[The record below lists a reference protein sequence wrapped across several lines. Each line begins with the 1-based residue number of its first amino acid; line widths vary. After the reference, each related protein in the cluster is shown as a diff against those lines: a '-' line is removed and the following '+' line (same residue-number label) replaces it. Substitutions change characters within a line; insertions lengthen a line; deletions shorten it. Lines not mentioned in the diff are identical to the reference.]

1 MIEKNYSISGD
12 VFLTIAHISDLHNKD
27 GRQAIESMRNRKPDI
42 IVITGD
48 LVLRRRPKDDMLIV
62 QSEKNVLSFLSECA
76 QIAPTYMSLG
86 NHEVMLNQDDLELI
100 SQTGVEL
107 LDNRFVKTDKYVIG
121 GLTSAYVSR
130 YRSEI
135 EEMEA
140 GEEPGKR
147 SHVFSALRRRRVDE
161 ELKAGEEPGKKSH
174 VFSALRRRRVD
185 EELEAREEPVEG
197 LSGSSDQNRRNE
209 DSGEKAV
216 VVSKNLRTERYPILK
231 PFLRPEM
238 EKTDYAWLDTFAQVP
253 RYRIL
258 LSHHPEYWCLE
269 EPMLSNRDIDLVLS
283 GHAHGGQFRLFGQG
297 FFAPGQGWF
306 PKYTSGIHH
315 GKRGR
320 MIISKGMANTVMVAP
335 RLFNPTEVVY
345 IEVVRGD
352 LY

>member
-1 MIEKNYSISGD
+1 MIEKNYGISGD
-12 VFLTIAHISDLHNKD
+12 IFLTIAHISDLHNKD

-48 LVLRRRPKDDMLIV
+48 LVLRRRPTDDMLIV
-62 QSEKNVLSFLSECA
+62 QSEKNVLPFLSECA

-86 NHEVMLNQDDLELI
+86 NHEVMLNQDDFELI
-100 SQTGVEL
+100 AQTGVEL

-130 YRSEI
+130 YRREL

-140 GEEPGKR
+140 GEKAAEGT
-147 SHVFSALRRRRVDE
+147 
-161 ELKAGEEPGKKSH
+161 KAG
-174 VFSALRRRRVD
+174 
-185 EELEAREEPVEG
+185 
-197 LSGSSDQNRRNE
+197 
-209 DSGEKAV
+209 
-216 VVSKNLRTERYPILK
+216 RYLIPK
-231 PFLRPEM
+231 PFWRPRMQES
-238 EKTDYAWLDTFAQVP
+238 DYAWIDTFVKVP

-269 EPMLSNRDIDLVLS
+269 EPMLINRNIDLVLS

-306 PKYTSGIHH
+306 PKFTSGIHR
-315 GKRGR
+315 GKYGR
-320 MIISKGMANTVMVAP
+320 MIISKGMANTVRVAP

-345 IEVVRGD
+345 IEVEGGSCDTYFGKFGRSG
-352 LY
+352 

>member
-48 LVLRRRPKDDMLIV
+48 LVLRRRPTDDMLIV
-62 QSEKNVLSFLSECA
+62 QSERNVLLFLSECA

-86 NHEVMLNQDDLELI
+86 NHEIMLNQDDFDLI
-100 SQTGVEL
+100 VQTGVEL

-130 YRSEI
+130 YRREI

-140 GEEPGKR
+140 GE
-147 SHVFSALRRRRVDE
+147 
-161 ELKAGEEPGKKSH
+161 KA
-174 VFSALRRRRVD
+174 A
-185 EELEAREEPVEG
+185 EG
-197 LSGSSDQNRRNE
+197 TRAG
-209 DSGEKAV
+209 
-216 VVSKNLRTERYPILK
+216 RYPILK
-231 PFLRPEM
+231 PFWHPRMQE
-238 EKTDYAWLDTFAQVP
+238 TDYAWLDTFVKVP

-269 EPMLSNRDIDLVLS
+269 EPMLINRNIDLVLS

-297 FFAPGQGWF
+297 FFSPGQGWF
-306 PKYTSGIHH
+306 PKFTSGIHR
-315 GKRGR
+315 GKYGR
-320 MIISKGMANTVMVAP
+320 MIISKGMANTVRIAP

>member
-1 MIEKNYSISGD
+1 MIEKNYGISGD
-12 VFLTIAHISDLHNKD
+12 IFLTIAHISDLHNKD

-48 LVLRRRPKDDMLIV
+48 LVLRRRPTDDMLIV
-62 QSEKNVLSFLSECA
+62 QSEKNVLPFLSECA

-86 NHEVMLNQDDLELI
+86 NHEVMLNQDDFELI
-100 SQTGVEL
+100 AQTGVEL

-130 YRSEI
+130 YRREL

-140 GEEPGKR
+140 GEKAAEGT
-147 SHVFSALRRRRVDE
+147 
-161 ELKAGEEPGKKSH
+161 KAG
-174 VFSALRRRRVD
+174 
-185 EELEAREEPVEG
+185 
-197 LSGSSDQNRRNE
+197 
-209 DSGEKAV
+209 
-216 VVSKNLRTERYPILK
+216 RYLIPK
-231 PFLRPEM
+231 PFWRPRMQES
-238 EKTDYAWLDTFAQVP
+238 DYAWIDTFVKVP

-269 EPMLSNRDIDLVLS
+269 EPMLINRNIDLVLS

-306 PKYTSGIHH
+306 PKYTSGIHR
-315 GKRGR
+315 GKYGR
-320 MIISKGMANTVMVAP
+320 MIISKGMANTVRVAP

>member
-27 GRQAIESMRNRKPDI
+27 GGQAIESMRNRKPDI
-42 IVITGD
+42 IAITGD
-48 LVLRRRPKDDMLIV
+48 LVLRRRPKGDMLIV
-62 QSEKNVLSFLSECA
+62 QSEKNVLPFLSECA

-86 NHEVMLNQDDLELI
+86 NHEVMLDRDDLEMI

-130 YRSEI
+130 YRREL

-147 SHVFSALRRRRVDE
+147 SHVLSVLR
-161 ELKAGEEPGKKSH
+161 
-174 VFSALRRRRVD
+174 
-185 EELEAREEPVEG
+185 
-197 LSGSSDQNRRNE
+197 RRNE
-209 DSGEKAV
+209 DSGEKAAAA
-216 VVSKNLRTERYPILK
+216 SKNLRAERYPVLK
-231 PFLRPEM
+231 PFMRPKMQEQ
-238 EKTDYAWLDTFAQVP
+238 DYAWLDTFVQVP

-269 EPMLSNRDIDLVLS
+269 EPMLSKRNIDLVLS

-315 GKRGR
+315 GKHGR
-320 MIISKGMANTVMVAP
+320 MIISKGMANTVKFAP

-345 IEVVRGD
+345 IEVVRGNWI
-352 LY
+352 

>member
-1 MIEKNYSISGD
+1 MIEKNYGISGD
-12 VFLTIAHISDLHNKD
+12 IFLTIAHISDLHNKD

-48 LVLRRRPKDDMLIV
+48 LVLRRRPTDDMLIV
-62 QSEKNVLSFLSECA
+62 QSEKNVLPFLSECA

-86 NHEVMLNQDDLELI
+86 NHEVMLNQDDFELI
-100 SQTGVEL
+100 AQTGVEL

-130 YRSEI
+130 YRREL

-140 GEEPGKR
+140 GEKAAEGT
-147 SHVFSALRRRRVDE
+147 
-161 ELKAGEEPGKKSH
+161 KAG
-174 VFSALRRRRVD
+174 
-185 EELEAREEPVEG
+185 
-197 LSGSSDQNRRNE
+197 
-209 DSGEKAV
+209 
-216 VVSKNLRTERYPILK
+216 RYLIPK
-231 PFLRPEM
+231 PFWRPRMQES
-238 EKTDYAWLDTFAQVP
+238 DYAWIDTFVKVP

-269 EPMLSNRDIDLVLS
+269 EPMLINRNIDLVLS

-306 PKYTSGIHH
+306 PKYTSGIHR
-315 GKRGR
+315 GKYGR
-320 MIISKGMANTVMVAP
+320 MIISKGMANTVRVAP

-345 IEVVRGD
+345 IEVVRGE
-352 LY
+352 L

>member
-1 MIEKNYSISGD
+1 MIEKNYGISGD

-27 GRQAIESMRNRKPDI
+27 GGQAIESMRSRKPDI
-42 IVITGD
+42 IAITGD
-48 LVLRRRPKDDMLIV
+48 IVLRRRPKGDMLIV
-62 QSEKNVLSFLSECA
+62 QSEKNVLPFLSECA

-86 NHEVMLNQDDLELI
+86 NHEVMLNRDDLEMI

-107 LDNRFVKTDKYVIG
+107 LDNRFVKTDRYVIG

-130 YRSEI
+130 YRREL

-147 SHVFSALRRRRVDE
+147 SHVFSALRRRRM
-161 ELKAGEEPGKKSH
+161 
-174 VFSALRRRRVD
+174 D
-185 EELEAREEPVEG
+185 EELEAGEEPVEG

-209 DSGEKAV
+209 DSGEKAAAA
-216 VVSKNLRTERYPILK
+216 SKNLRAERYSVLK
-231 PFLRPEM
+231 PFMRPKMQEQ
-238 EKTDYAWLDTFAQVP
+238 DYAWLDTFVQVP

-306 PKYTSGIHH
+306 PKYTSGIHQ
-315 GKRGR
+315 GKHGR
-320 MIISKGMANTVMVAP
+320 MIVSKGMANTVKFAP

-345 IEVVRGD
+345 IEVVRGNSG
-352 LY
+352 

>member
-1 MIEKNYSISGD
+1 MIEKNYGISGD

-27 GRQAIESMRNRKPDI
+27 GGQAIESMRSRKPDI

-48 LVLRRRPKDDMLIV
+48 IVLRRRPKGDMLIV
-62 QSEKNVLSFLSECA
+62 QSEKNVLPFLSECA

-86 NHEVMLNQDDLELI
+86 NHEVMLDRDDLEMI

-130 YRSEI
+130 YRREL

-147 SHVFSALRRRRVDE
+147 SHVLSVLRI
-161 ELKAGEEPGKKSH
+161 
-174 VFSALRRRRVD
+174 
-185 EELEAREEPVEG
+185 
-197 LSGSSDQNRRNE
+197 RNE
-209 DSGEKAV
+209 DSGEKAAAA
-216 VVSKNLRTERYPILK
+216 SKNLRAERYPILK
-231 PFLRPEM
+231 PFMRPKMQEQ
-238 EKTDYAWLDTFAQVP
+238 DYAWLDTFAQVP

-269 EPMLSNRDIDLVLS
+269 EPMLSKRNIDLVLS

-315 GKRGR
+315 GKYGR
-320 MIISKGMANTVMVAP
+320 MIISKGMANTVKFAP

-345 IEVVRGD
+345 IEVVRGNWI
-352 LY
+352 

>member
-48 LVLRRRPKDDMLIV
+48 LVLRRRPTDDMLIV
-62 QSEKNVLSFLSECA
+62 QSEKNVLPFLSECA

-86 NHEVMLNQDDLELI
+86 NHEIMLNQDDFDLI
-100 SQTGVEL
+100 AQTGVEL

-130 YRSEI
+130 HRREV

-140 GEEPGKR
+140 GEM
-147 SHVFSALRRRRVDE
+147 
-161 ELKAGEEPGKKSH
+161 AGGGTR
-174 VFSALRRRRVD
+174 A
-185 EELEAREEPVEG
+185 G
-197 LSGSSDQNRRNE
+197 
-209 DSGEKAV
+209 
-216 VVSKNLRTERYPILK
+216 RYLIPK
-231 PFLRPEM
+231 PFWRPRMQE
-238 EKTDYAWLDTFAQVP
+238 TDYAWLDTFVKVP

-269 EPMLSNRDIDLVLS
+269 EPMLINRNIDLVLS

-297 FFAPGQGWF
+297 FFSPGQGWF
-306 PKYTSGIHH
+306 PKFTSGIHR
-315 GKRGR
+315 GKYGR
-320 MIISKGMANTVMVAP
+320 MIISKGMANTVRIAP

>member
-62 QSEKNVLSFLSECA
+62 QSEKNVLPFLSECA

-140 GEEPGKR
+140 GEKAAEGT
-147 SHVFSALRRRRVDE
+147 
-161 ELKAGEEPGKKSH
+161 KAG
-174 VFSALRRRRVD
+174 
-185 EELEAREEPVEG
+185 
-197 LSGSSDQNRRNE
+197 
-209 DSGEKAV
+209 
-216 VVSKNLRTERYPILK
+216 RYLIPK
-231 PFLRPEM
+231 PFWRPRMQES
-238 EKTDYAWLDTFAQVP
+238 DYAWIDTFVKVP

>member
-1 MIEKNYSISGD
+1 MIEKNYGISGD
-12 VFLTIAHISDLHNKD
+12 IFLTIAHISDLHNKD

-48 LVLRRRPKDDMLIV
+48 LVLRRRPTDDMLIV
-62 QSEKNVLSFLSECA
+62 QSEKNVLPFLSECA

-86 NHEVMLNQDDLELI
+86 NHEVMLNQDDFDLI
-100 SQTGVEL
+100 AQTGVEL

-130 YRSEI
+130 YRREL

-140 GEEPGKR
+140 GEKAAEGT
-147 SHVFSALRRRRVDE
+147 
-161 ELKAGEEPGKKSH
+161 KAG
-174 VFSALRRRRVD
+174 
-185 EELEAREEPVEG
+185 
-197 LSGSSDQNRRNE
+197 
-209 DSGEKAV
+209 
-216 VVSKNLRTERYPILK
+216 RYLIPK
-231 PFLRPEM
+231 PFWRPRMQES
-238 EKTDYAWLDTFAQVP
+238 DYAWLDTFVKVP

-269 EPMLSNRDIDLVLS
+269 EPMLINRNIDLVLS

-306 PKYTSGIHH
+306 PKYTSGIHR
-315 GKRGR
+315 GKYGR
-320 MIISKGMANTVMVAP
+320 MIISKGMANTVRVAP

>member
-1 MIEKNYSISGD
+1 MIEKNYGISGD
-12 VFLTIAHISDLHNKD
+12 VFLTLAHISDLHNKD
-27 GRQAIESMRNRKPDI
+27 GGQAIESMRSRKPDI
-42 IVITGD
+42 IAITGD
-48 LVLRRRPKDDMLIV
+48 IVLRRRPKGDMLIV
-62 QSEKNVLSFLSECA
+62 QSEKNVLPFLSECA

-86 NHEVMLNQDDLELI
+86 NHEVMLNRDDLEMI

-107 LDNRFVKTDKYVIG
+107 LDNRFVKTDRYVIG

-130 YRSEI
+130 YRREL

-147 SHVFSALRRRRVDE
+147 SHVLSVLR
-161 ELKAGEEPGKKSH
+161 
-174 VFSALRRRRVD
+174 
-185 EELEAREEPVEG
+185 
-197 LSGSSDQNRRNE
+197 RRNE
-209 DSGEKAV
+209 DSGEKAAAA
-216 VVSKNLRTERYPILK
+216 SKKLRAERYPVLK
-231 PFLRPEM
+231 PFMRPKMQEQ
-238 EKTDYAWLDTFAQVP
+238 DYAWLDTFVQVP

-315 GKRGR
+315 GKHGR
-320 MIISKGMANTVMVAP
+320 MIISKGMANTVKFAP

-345 IEVVRGD
+345 IEVVRGNS
-352 LY
+352 Y

>member
-62 QSEKNVLSFLSECA
+62 QSEKNILPFLSECA

-130 YRSEI
+130 YRREL

-140 GEEPGKR
+140 GEKAAEGT
-147 SHVFSALRRRRVDE
+147 
-161 ELKAGEEPGKKSH
+161 KAG
-174 VFSALRRRRVD
+174 
-185 EELEAREEPVEG
+185 
-197 LSGSSDQNRRNE
+197 
-209 DSGEKAV
+209 
-216 VVSKNLRTERYPILK
+216 RYLIPK
-231 PFLRPEM
+231 PFWRPRMQES
-238 EKTDYAWLDTFAQVP
+238 DYAWLDTFVKVP

-269 EPMLSNRDIDLVLS
+269 EPMLINRNIDLVLS

-306 PKYTSGIHH
+306 PKFTSGIHR
-315 GKRGR
+315 GKYGR
-320 MIISKGMANTVMVAP
+320 MIISKGMANTVRVAP

-345 IEVVRGD
+345 IEVEGGSCDTYFGKFGRSG
-352 LY
+352 

>member
-1 MIEKNYSISGD
+1 MIEKNYGISGD
-12 VFLTIAHISDLHNKD
+12 IFLTIAHISDLHNKD

-48 LVLRRRPKDDMLIV
+48 LVLRRRPTDDMLIV
-62 QSEKNVLSFLSECA
+62 QSEKNVLPFLSECA

-86 NHEVMLNQDDLELI
+86 NHEVMLNQDDFELI
-100 SQTGVEL
+100 AQTGVEL

-130 YRSEI
+130 YRREL

-140 GEEPGKR
+140 GEKAAEGT
-147 SHVFSALRRRRVDE
+147 
-161 ELKAGEEPGKKSH
+161 KAG
-174 VFSALRRRRVD
+174 
-185 EELEAREEPVEG
+185 
-197 LSGSSDQNRRNE
+197 
-209 DSGEKAV
+209 
-216 VVSKNLRTERYPILK
+216 RYLIPK
-231 PFLRPEM
+231 PFWRPRMQES
-238 EKTDYAWLDTFAQVP
+238 DYAWLDTFVKVP

-258 LSHHPEYWCLE
+258 LSHHPEYWCME
-269 EPMLSNRDIDLVLS
+269 EPMLINRNIDLVLS

-306 PKYTSGIHH
+306 PKYTSGIHR
-315 GKRGR
+315 GKYGR
-320 MIISKGMANTVMVAP
+320 MIISKGMANTVRVAP

-352 LY
+352 S

>member
-1 MIEKNYSISGD
+1 MIEKNYGISGD
-12 VFLTIAHISDLHNKD
+12 IFLTIAHISDLHNKD

-48 LVLRRRPKDDMLIV
+48 LVLRRRPTDDMLIV
-62 QSEKNVLSFLSECA
+62 QSEKNVLPFLSECA

-130 YRSEI
+130 YRREL

-140 GEEPGKR
+140 GEKAAEGT
-147 SHVFSALRRRRVDE
+147 
-161 ELKAGEEPGKKSH
+161 KAG
-174 VFSALRRRRVD
+174 
-185 EELEAREEPVEG
+185 
-197 LSGSSDQNRRNE
+197 
-209 DSGEKAV
+209 
-216 VVSKNLRTERYPILK
+216 RYLIPK
-231 PFLRPEM
+231 PFWRPRMQES
-238 EKTDYAWLDTFAQVP
+238 DYAWLDTFVKVP

-269 EPMLSNRDIDLVLS
+269 EPMLINRNIDLVLS

-306 PKYTSGIHH
+306 PKFTSGIHR
-315 GKRGR
+315 GKYGR
-320 MIISKGMANTVMVAP
+320 MIISKGMANTVRIAP

-352 LY
+352 L

>member
-1 MIEKNYSISGD
+1 MIEKNYGISGD
-12 VFLTIAHISDLHNKD
+12 IFLTIAHISDLHNKD

-48 LVLRRRPKDDMLIV
+48 LVLRRRPTDDMLIV
-62 QSEKNVLSFLSECA
+62 QSEKNVLPFLSECA

-130 YRSEI
+130 YRREI
-135 EEMEA
+135 EEMETGETAAEGTRA
-140 GEEPGKR
+140 G
-147 SHVFSALRRRRVDE
+147 
-161 ELKAGEEPGKKSH
+161 
-174 VFSALRRRRVD
+174 
-185 EELEAREEPVEG
+185 
-197 LSGSSDQNRRNE
+197 
-209 DSGEKAV
+209 
-216 VVSKNLRTERYPILK
+216 RYLIPK
-231 PFLRPEM
+231 PFWRPRMQE
-238 EKTDYAWLDTFAQVP
+238 TDYAWLDTFVKVP

-269 EPMLSNRDIDLVLS
+269 EPILINRNIDLVLS

-306 PKYTSGIHH
+306 PKYTSGIHR
-315 GKRGR
+315 GKYGR

>member
-1 MIEKNYSISGD
+1 MIEKNYGISGD

-27 GRQAIESMRNRKPDI
+27 GGQAIESMRSRRPDI
-42 IVITGD
+42 IAITGD
-48 LVLRRRPKDDMLIV
+48 IVLRRRPKGDMLIV
-62 QSEKNVLSFLSECA
+62 QSEKNVLPFLSECA

-86 NHEVMLNQDDLELI
+86 NHEVMLDRDDLEMI

-107 LDNRFVKTDKYVIG
+107 LDNRFVKTDRYVIG

-130 YRSEI
+130 YRREL

-147 SHVFSALRRRRVDE
+147 SHVLSVLR
-161 ELKAGEEPGKKSH
+161 
-174 VFSALRRRRVD
+174 
-185 EELEAREEPVEG
+185 
-197 LSGSSDQNRRNE
+197 RRNE
-209 DSGEKAV
+209 DSGEKAAAA
-216 VVSKNLRTERYPILK
+216 SKNLRAERYPVLK
-231 PFLRPEM
+231 PFMRPNMQEQ
-238 EKTDYAWLDTFAQVP
+238 DYVWLDTFAQVP

-306 PKYTSGIHH
+306 PKYTSGIYH
-315 GKRGR
+315 GKYGR
-320 MIISKGMANTVMVAP
+320 MIISKGMANTVKFAP

-345 IEVVRGD
+345 IEVVRGNSG
-352 LY
+352 

>member
-1 MIEKNYSISGD
+1 MIEKNYGISGD
-12 VFLTIAHISDLHNKD
+12 IFLTIAHISDLHNKD

-48 LVLRRRPKDDMLIV
+48 LVLRRRPTDDMLIV
-62 QSEKNVLSFLSECA
+62 QSEKNVLPFLSECA

-130 YRSEI
+130 YRREI
-135 EEMEA
+135 EEMETGETAAEGTRA
-140 GEEPGKR
+140 G
-147 SHVFSALRRRRVDE
+147 
-161 ELKAGEEPGKKSH
+161 
-174 VFSALRRRRVD
+174 
-185 EELEAREEPVEG
+185 
-197 LSGSSDQNRRNE
+197 
-209 DSGEKAV
+209 
-216 VVSKNLRTERYPILK
+216 RYLIPK
-231 PFLRPEM
+231 PFWRPRMQE
-238 EKTDYAWLDTFAQVP
+238 TDYAWLDTFVKVP

-269 EPMLSNRDIDLVLS
+269 EPILINRNIDLVLS

-306 PKYTSGIHH
+306 PKYTSGIHR
-315 GKRGR
+315 GKYGR
-320 MIISKGMANTVMVAP
+320 MIISKGMANTVRIAP

-352 LY
+352 S

>member
-27 GRQAIESMRNRKPDI
+27 GRQAIESMRSRKPDI
-42 IVITGD
+42 IAITGD
-48 LVLRRRPKDDMLIV
+48 IVLRRRPKGDMLIV
-62 QSEKNVLSFLSECA
+62 QSEKNVLPFLSECA

-86 NHEVMLNQDDLELI
+86 NHEVMLDRDDLEMI

-107 LDNRFVKTDKYVIG
+107 LDNRFVKTDRYVIG

-130 YRSEI
+130 YRREL

-147 SHVFSALRRRRVDE
+147 SHVLSVLR
-161 ELKAGEEPGKKSH
+161 
-174 VFSALRRRRVD
+174 
-185 EELEAREEPVEG
+185 
-197 LSGSSDQNRRNE
+197 RRNE
-209 DSGEKAV
+209 DSGEKAAAA
-216 VVSKNLRTERYPILK
+216 SKNLRAERYPVLK
-231 PFLRPEM
+231 PFMRPKMQEQ
-238 EKTDYAWLDTFAQVP
+238 DYAWLDTFVQVP

-320 MIISKGMANTVMVAP
+320 MIISKGMANTVKFAP

-345 IEVVRGD
+345 IEVVRGNWI
-352 LY
+352 

>member
-12 VFLTIAHISDLHNKD
+12 IFLTIAHISDLHNKD

-48 LVLRRRPKDDMLIV
+48 LVLRRRPTDDMLIV
-62 QSEKNVLSFLSECA
+62 QSEKNVLPFLSECA

-86 NHEVMLNQDDLELI
+86 NHEIMLNQDDFELI
-100 SQTGVEL
+100 AQTGAEL
-107 LDNRFVKTDKYVIG
+107 LDNCFVKTDKYVIG

-130 YRSEI
+130 YRREI
-135 EEMEA
+135 EALEA
-140 GEEPGKR
+140 GE
-147 SHVFSALRRRRVDE
+147 
-161 ELKAGEEPGKKSH
+161 KA
-174 VFSALRRRRVD
+174 A
-185 EELEAREEPVEG
+185 EG
-197 LSGSSDQNRRNE
+197 TRAG
-209 DSGEKAV
+209 
-216 VVSKNLRTERYPILK
+216 RYPILK
-231 PFLRPEM
+231 PFWRPKMQES
-238 EKTDYAWLDTFAQVP
+238 DYEWLDTFVKVP

-269 EPMLSNRDIDLVLS
+269 EPMLSNRNIDLVLS

-306 PKYTSGIHH
+306 PKYTSGIHR
-315 GKRGR
+315 GKYGR
-320 MIISKGMANTVMVAP
+320 MIISKGMANTVRVAP

-352 LY
+352 L

>member
-62 QSEKNVLSFLSECA
+62 QSEKNVLPFLSECA
-76 QIAPTYMSLG
+76 QIATTYMSLG
-86 NHEVMLNQDDLELI
+86 NHEIMLNQDDFDLI
-100 SQTGVEL
+100 AQTGVEL

-121 GLTSAYVSR
+121 GVTSAYVSR
-130 YRSEI
+130 YRREI

-140 GEEPGKR
+140 GEKAAEGT
-147 SHVFSALRRRRVDE
+147 
-161 ELKAGEEPGKKSH
+161 KAG
-174 VFSALRRRRVD
+174 
-185 EELEAREEPVEG
+185 
-197 LSGSSDQNRRNE
+197 
-209 DSGEKAV
+209 
-216 VVSKNLRTERYPILK
+216 RYLIPK
-231 PFLRPEM
+231 PFWRPRMQES
-238 EKTDYAWLDTFAQVP
+238 DYAWLDTFVKVP

>member
-48 LVLRRRPKDDMLIV
+48 LVLRRRPTDDMLIV
-62 QSEKNVLSFLSECA
+62 QSEKNVLPFLSECA

-86 NHEVMLNQDDLELI
+86 NHEVMLNQDDFDLI
-100 SQTGVEL
+100 AQTGVEL
-107 LDNRFVKTDKYVIG
+107 LDNRFVKTDNYVIG

-130 YRSEI
+130 YRREI
-135 EEMEA
+135 EEMETGETAAEGTRA
-140 GEEPGKR
+140 G
-147 SHVFSALRRRRVDE
+147 
-161 ELKAGEEPGKKSH
+161 
-174 VFSALRRRRVD
+174 
-185 EELEAREEPVEG
+185 
-197 LSGSSDQNRRNE
+197 
-209 DSGEKAV
+209 
-216 VVSKNLRTERYPILK
+216 RYLIPK
-231 PFLRPEM
+231 PFWRPRMQE
-238 EKTDYAWLDTFAQVP
+238 TDYAWLDTFVKVP

-269 EPMLSNRDIDLVLS
+269 EPILINRNIDLVLS

-306 PKYTSGIHH
+306 PKYTSGIHR
-315 GKRGR
+315 GKYGR

>member
-48 LVLRRRPKDDMLIV
+48 LVLRRRPTDDMLIV
-62 QSEKNVLSFLSECA
+62 QSERNVLLFLSECA

-86 NHEVMLNQDDLELI
+86 NHEIMLNQDDFDLI
-100 SQTGVEL
+100 VQTGVEL

-130 YRSEI
+130 YRREI

-140 GEEPGKR
+140 GE
-147 SHVFSALRRRRVDE
+147 
-161 ELKAGEEPGKKSH
+161 KA
-174 VFSALRRRRVD
+174 A
-185 EELEAREEPVEG
+185 EG
-197 LSGSSDQNRRNE
+197 TRAG
-209 DSGEKAV
+209 
-216 VVSKNLRTERYPILK
+216 RYPILK
-231 PFLRPEM
+231 PFWHPRMQE
-238 EKTDYAWLDTFAQVP
+238 TDYAWLDTFVKVP

-269 EPMLSNRDIDLVLS
+269 KPMLINRNIDLVLS

-306 PKYTSGIHH
+306 PKYTSGIHR
-315 GKRGR
+315 GKYGR
-320 MIISKGMANTVMVAP
+320 MIISKGMANTVRVAP

>member
-1 MIEKNYSISGD
+1 MIEKNYGISGD
-12 VFLTIAHISDLHNKD
+12 IFLTIAHISDLHNKD

-48 LVLRRRPKDDMLIV
+48 LVLRRRPTDDMLIV
-62 QSEKNVLSFLSECA
+62 QSEKNVLPFLSECA

-86 NHEVMLNQDDLELI
+86 NHEVMLNQDDFELI
-100 SQTGVEL
+100 AQTGVEL

-130 YRSEI
+130 YRREL

-140 GEEPGKR
+140 GEKAAEGT
-147 SHVFSALRRRRVDE
+147 
-161 ELKAGEEPGKKSH
+161 KAG
-174 VFSALRRRRVD
+174 
-185 EELEAREEPVEG
+185 
-197 LSGSSDQNRRNE
+197 
-209 DSGEKAV
+209 
-216 VVSKNLRTERYPILK
+216 RYLIPK
-231 PFLRPEM
+231 PFWRPRMQES
-238 EKTDYAWLDTFAQVP
+238 DYAWLDTFVKVP

-269 EPMLSNRDIDLVLS
+269 EPMLINRNIDIVLS

-306 PKYTSGIHH
+306 PKYTSGIHR
-315 GKRGR
+315 GKYGR
-320 MIISKGMANTVMVAP
+320 MIISKGMANTVRIAP

>member
-1 MIEKNYSISGD
+1 MIEKNYGISGD

-27 GRQAIESMRNRKPDI
+27 GRQAIESMRSRKPDI
-42 IVITGD
+42 IAITGD
-48 LVLRRRPKDDMLIV
+48 IVLRRRPKGDMLIV
-62 QSEKNVLSFLSECA
+62 QSEKNVLPFLSECA

-86 NHEVMLNQDDLELI
+86 NHEVMLDRDDLEMI

-130 YRSEI
+130 YRREL

-147 SHVFSALRRRRVDE
+147 SHVLSVLR
-161 ELKAGEEPGKKSH
+161 
-174 VFSALRRRRVD
+174 
-185 EELEAREEPVEG
+185 
-197 LSGSSDQNRRNE
+197 RRNE
-209 DSGEKAV
+209 DSGEKAAAA
-216 VVSKNLRTERYPILK
+216 SKNLRAERYPVLK
-231 PFLRPEM
+231 PFMRPKMQEQ
-238 EKTDYAWLDTFAQVP
+238 DYAWLDTFVQVP

-269 EPMLSNRDIDLVLS
+269 EPMLSKRNIDLVLS

-315 GKRGR
+315 GKYGR

>member
-48 LVLRRRPKDDMLIV
+48 LVLRRRPTDDMLIV
-62 QSEKNVLSFLSECA
+62 QSEKNVLPFLSECA

-86 NHEVMLNQDDLELI
+86 NHEIMLNQDDFDLI
-100 SQTGVEL
+100 AQTGVEL

-130 YRSEI
+130 YRREI

-140 GEEPGKR
+140 GE
-147 SHVFSALRRRRVDE
+147 
-161 ELKAGEEPGKKSH
+161 KA
-174 VFSALRRRRVD
+174 A
-185 EELEAREEPVEG
+185 EG
-197 LSGSSDQNRRNE
+197 TRAG
-209 DSGEKAV
+209 
-216 VVSKNLRTERYPILK
+216 RYLIPK
-231 PFLRPEM
+231 PFWRPRMQE
-238 EKTDYAWLDTFAQVP
+238 TDYAWLDTFVKVP

-269 EPMLSNRDIDLVLS
+269 EPMLINRNIDLVLS

-297 FFAPGQGWF
+297 FFSPGQGWF
-306 PKYTSGIHH
+306 PKFTSGIHR
-315 GKRGR
+315 GKYGR
-320 MIISKGMANTVMVAP
+320 MIISKGMANTVRIAP

>member
-1 MIEKNYSISGD
+1 MIEKNYGISGD
-12 VFLTIAHISDLHNKD
+12 IFLTIAHISDLHNKD

-48 LVLRRRPKDDMLIV
+48 LVLRRRPTDDMLIV
-62 QSEKNVLSFLSECA
+62 QSEKNVLPFLSECA

-130 YRSEI
+130 YRREL

-140 GEEPGKR
+140 GEKAAEGT
-147 SHVFSALRRRRVDE
+147 
-161 ELKAGEEPGKKSH
+161 KAG
-174 VFSALRRRRVD
+174 
-185 EELEAREEPVEG
+185 
-197 LSGSSDQNRRNE
+197 
-209 DSGEKAV
+209 
-216 VVSKNLRTERYPILK
+216 RYLIPK
-231 PFLRPEM
+231 PFWRPRMQES
-238 EKTDYAWLDTFAQVP
+238 DYAWIDTFVKVP

-269 EPMLSNRDIDLVLS
+269 EPMLINRNIDLVLS

>member
-1 MIEKNYSISGD
+1 MIEKNYGISGD

-27 GRQAIESMRNRKPDI
+27 GGQAIESMRSRKPDI
-42 IVITGD
+42 IAITGD
-48 LVLRRRPKDDMLIV
+48 IVLRRRPKGDMLIV
-62 QSEKNVLSFLSECA
+62 QSEKNVLPFLSECA

-86 NHEVMLNQDDLELI
+86 NHEVMLNRDDLEMI

-107 LDNRFVKTDKYVIG
+107 LDNRFVKTDRYVIG

-130 YRSEI
+130 YRREL

-147 SHVFSALRRRRVDE
+147 SHVLSVLR
-161 ELKAGEEPGKKSH
+161 
-174 VFSALRRRRVD
+174 
-185 EELEAREEPVEG
+185 
-197 LSGSSDQNRRNE
+197 RRNE
-209 DSGEKAV
+209 DSGEKAAAA
-216 VVSKNLRTERYPILK
+216 SKNLRAERYPVLK
-231 PFLRPEM
+231 PFMRPKMQEQ
-238 EKTDYAWLDTFAQVP
+238 DYAWLDTFVQVP

-315 GKRGR
+315 GKYGR
-320 MIISKGMANTVMVAP
+320 MIISKGMANTVKMAP

-345 IEVVRGD
+345 IEVVRGNSG
-352 LY
+352 

>member
-27 GRQAIESMRNRKPDI
+27 GRQAIESMRSRKPDI
-42 IVITGD
+42 IAITGD
-48 LVLRRRPKDDMLIV
+48 IVLRRRPKGDMLIV
-62 QSEKNVLSFLSECA
+62 QSEKNVLPFLFECA

-86 NHEVMLNQDDLELI
+86 NHEVMLDRDDLEMI

-107 LDNRFVKTDKYVIG
+107 LDNRFVKTDRYVIG

-130 YRSEI
+130 YRREL

-147 SHVFSALRRRRVDE
+147 SHVLSVLR
-161 ELKAGEEPGKKSH
+161 
-174 VFSALRRRRVD
+174 
-185 EELEAREEPVEG
+185 
-197 LSGSSDQNRRNE
+197 RRNE
-209 DSGEKAV
+209 DSGEKAAAA
-216 VVSKNLRTERYPILK
+216 SKNLRAERYPVLK
-231 PFLRPEM
+231 PFMRPKMQEQ
-238 EKTDYAWLDTFAQVP
+238 DYAWLDTFVQVP

-320 MIISKGMANTVMVAP
+320 MIISKGMANTVKFAP

-345 IEVVRGD
+345 IEVVRGNWI
-352 LY
+352 

>member
-12 VFLTIAHISDLHNKD
+12 IFLTIAHISDLHNKD

-48 LVLRRRPKDDMLIV
+48 LVLRRRPTDDMLIV
-62 QSEKNVLSFLSECA
+62 QSEKNVLPFLSECA

-86 NHEVMLNQDDLELI
+86 NHEIMLNQDDFELI
-100 SQTGVEL
+100 AQTGAEL
-107 LDNRFVKTDKYVIG
+107 LDNCFVKTDKYVIG

-130 YRSEI
+130 YRREI
-135 EEMEA
+135 EA
-140 GEEPGKR
+140 
-147 SHVFSALRRRRVDE
+147 
-161 ELKAGEEPGKKSH
+161 
-174 VFSALRRRRVD
+174 
-185 EELEAREEPVEG
+185 LEA
-197 LSGSSDQNRRNE
+197 
-209 DSGEKAV
+209 GEKAV
-216 VVSKNLRTERYPILK
+216 GGLLAGNVLKEPNKDSSENAAVTRAGRYPILK
-231 PFLRPEM
+231 PFWRPKMQES
-238 EKTDYAWLDTFAQVP
+238 DYEWLDTFVKVP

-269 EPMLSNRDIDLVLS
+269 EPMLSNRNIDLVLS

-315 GKRGR
+315 GKHGR
-320 MIISKGMANTVMVAP
+320 MIISKGMANTVKFAP

-345 IEVVRGD
+345 IEVVRGNWI
-352 LY
+352 